1 MSLVAQFDKI
11 AILSKRL
18 SQMTDEKTGQTKKF
32 RFVTGF
38 DAVSGSVFTDL
49 ALADDSPVDFDLVWD
64 NRVYNG
70 QFSYSQVNDG
80 KNVKRLSSVKL
91 CEVYGDLEVKAVKA
105 SKTL

>member
-11 AILSKRL
+11 VVLSKRK
-18 SQMTDEKTGQTKKF
+18 SEVQDEKSGKSRVF

-49 ALADDSPVDFDLVWD
+49 ALSDDSPVDFDSVVD

-70 QFSYSQVNDG
+70 SFTFSNVNDG
-80 KNVKRLSSVKL
+80 KNVKRLASVKL
-91 CEVYGDLEVKAVKA
+91 VEPIGELNVKGLK
-105 SKTL
+105 